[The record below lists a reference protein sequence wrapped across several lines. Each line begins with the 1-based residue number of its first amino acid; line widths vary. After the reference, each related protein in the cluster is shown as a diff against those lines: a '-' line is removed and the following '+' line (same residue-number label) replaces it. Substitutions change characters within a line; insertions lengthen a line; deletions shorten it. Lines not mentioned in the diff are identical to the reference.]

1 MICISEVLVLEGFGK
16 SCAYIYRDF
25 WVKLFESLI
34 VVSGRYQHS
43 MTIQIEANVGLRG
56 VLRMAV
62 NG

>member
-1 MICISEVLVLEGFGK
+1 MHFRGLSLGRFRK
-16 SCAYIYRDF
+16 SCAYIYWDF

-43 MTIQIEANVGLRG
+43 VTIQIEANVGLRG